1 MMNIEG
7 KNVIGFSNLSNGT
20 VGIWAINPT
29 TGDPIPPLFFKS
41 TPQEC
46 EKAVALAAEAFATYR
61 KMNREKKSAFLDQIA
76 IEIEEMGDTLLDRY
90 TQESGLPRGRAEG
103 ERARTVAQIRLFA
116 QLIKEGSW
124 VRAQIDPADKKRKPL
139 PKADIR
145 SMEQAI
151 GPVAVFGASNFPLA
165 FSVAG
170 GDTIAAL
177 AAGCPVVFKAHP
189 AHLGTSE
196 LAAKA
201 IQQAAQKSGMPDGI
215 FSLLID
221 DAVTIGQQ
229 LVKHPLIKAV
239 AFTGSFTGGKAI
251 FDAAMARPEPIPVY
265 AEMGSINPVFV
276 LPEIIE
282 SKAEQI
288 AEQFVAAVTLGVGQF
303 CTNPGL
309 LVVQKNQKMI
319 AALQDKIG
327 QTEGG
332 VMLTK
337 SIFEQYDKSVKDR
350 KKQVAL
356 LGTGLRIE
364 GYQTARPHVF
374 MTDFATFAKKNQLH
388 EEVFGPSSLVVVVQD
403 EQEMTELAK
412 LLKGQLTCSIH
423 GTDEEL
429 AAHTG
434 LIDIL
439 EQKAGRL
446 VFNGF
451 PTGVEVTPAM
461 VHGGPF
467 PATTDARSTSV
478 GTQSIYRF
486 TRRICYQD
494 KPGALLPDELK
505 DKNPLK
511 IKQQI
516 NGIIA

>member
-7 KNVIGFSNLSNGT
+7 KNVIGFSNFSNGT
-20 VGIWAINPT
+20 VGIWAMNPA
-29 TGDPIPPLFFKS
+29 TGEPIPPLFFKS
-41 TPQEC
+41 TSQEC
-46 EKAVALAAEAFATYR
+46 EKAVELAVEAFATYR
-61 KMNREKKSAFLDQIA
+61 KINRDKKGAFLEQIA
-76 IEIEEMGDTLLDRY
+76 LEIEEMGDILLDRY

-116 QLIKEGSW
+116 HLVKEGSW

-170 GDTIAAL
+170 GDTAAAL
-177 AAGCPVVFKAHP
+177 AAGCPVIFKAHP

-201 IQQAAQKSGMPDGI
+201 IQQAAQKTGMPEGV

-221 DAVTIGQQ
+221 DTIAIGQQ
-229 LVKHPLIKAV
+229 LVKHPHIKAV
-239 AFTGSFTGGKAI
+239 AFTGSFVGGKAI
-251 FDAAMARPEPIPVY
+251 FDAAMARTEPIPVY

-276 LPEIIE
+276 LPEIVE
-282 SKAEQI
+282 KNAEQI

-327 QTEGG
+327 QTQGG

-337 SIFEQYDKSVKDR
+337 SIFEHFDKSVKDW

-364 GYQTARPHVF
+364 EHQVARPHIF
-374 MTDFATFAKKNQLH
+374 MTDFATFTKKSQLQ

-403 EQEMTELAK
+403 EEEMYALAK
-412 LLKGQLTCSIH
+412 QLKGQLTCSIH
-423 GTDEEL
+423 GTEKEL
-429 AAHTG
+429 TQMTA
-434 LIDIL
+434 LIDVL

-467 PATTDARSTSV
+467 PASTDARSTSV

-494 KPGALLPDELK
+494 KPLGLLPDELK

-516 NGIIA
+516 NGVMV